1 MTENEIATV
10 ILDVAFEIH
19 TGLGPGLLES
29 VYRTVMADGLSH
41 RGLLVAMEAPVPVIF
56 GGLRFEKGFVADLIV
71 NDKVI
76 VEVKSVERLHPVHKK
91 QLLTYLRLTGKR
103 LGLVI
108 NFGGARLK
116 DSISRVVN
124 QLPE

>member
-1 MTENEIATV
+1 MTENEIAKV
-10 ILDVAFEIH
+10 VVDVAFGIH

-29 VYRTVMADGLSH
+29 VYRTVMADRLAR
-41 RGLLVAMEAPVPVIF
+41 RGLQVETQAPVPLIF
-56 GGLRFEKGFVADLIV
+56 DGFCFEKGFFADLIV

-76 VEVKSVERLHPVHKK
+76 VEVKSVDKLHAVQSK
-91 QLLTYLRLTGKR
+91 QLLTNLRLTDKR

-108 NFGGARLK
+108 NFSGARLK

-124 QLPE
+124 RLPE